1 LQAKAQEL
9 FVYSANR
16 GALKRAVQADPLGF
30 YEGNFSRFGKER
42 GFSLVLVL
50 VVVLVL
56 ERLSYA

>member
-1 LQAKAQEL
+1 MLA
-9 FVYSANR
+9 FC
-16 GALKRAVQADPLGF
+16 VQRQSGRFERRCTKLIPWAD
-30 YEGNFSRFGKER
+30 EGNFSRFGKER